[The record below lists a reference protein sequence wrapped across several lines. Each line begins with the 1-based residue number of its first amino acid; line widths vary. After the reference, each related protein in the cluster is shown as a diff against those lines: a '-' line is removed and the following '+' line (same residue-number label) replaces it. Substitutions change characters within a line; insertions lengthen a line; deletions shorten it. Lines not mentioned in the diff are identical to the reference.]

1 MDEEKTV
8 TEDKE
13 VAKTL
18 NQYFS
23 TAVNFLENIE
33 NKSLLTETKNLEDP
47 VEIAVK
53 KFENQPSVFLIK
65 ETININEL
73 FRFSEIAS
81 EEDLSE
87 INNLENKKI
96 QKYKN

>member
-1 MDEEKTV
+1 MDEGKTV

-53 KFENQPSVFLIK
+53 KFEINLVF
-65 ETININEL
+65 
-73 FRFSEIAS
+73 F
-81 EEDLSE
+81 
-87 INNLENKKI
+87 
-96 QKYKN
+96 

>member
-47 VEIAVK
+47 VEIAAK
-53 KFENQPSVFLIK
+53 KFENQTSVFLIK

-73 FRFSEIAS
+73 F
-81 EEDLSE
+81 
-87 INNLENKKI
+87 
-96 QKYKN
+96 